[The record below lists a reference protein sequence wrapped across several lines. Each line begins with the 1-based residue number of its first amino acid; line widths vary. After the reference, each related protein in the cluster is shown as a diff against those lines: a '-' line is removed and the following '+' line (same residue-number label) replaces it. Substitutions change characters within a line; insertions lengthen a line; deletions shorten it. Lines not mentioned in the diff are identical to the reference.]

1 MHGHSLATPPT
12 FQAPLPRLDNLS
24 FMDALTFGETPLS
37 QAATPSTASPFFS
50 VPQMANYTGLTE
62 LQAAV
67 RSGLRDGASE
77 EAILSLV
84 QEEILAW
91 NAAQPPNAEALAPAL
106 PISSEH
112 PTDKAGSSARDMKD
126 KGKASQRDA
135 PKQGKHNAR
144 RDITSMGV
152 AKRGASQGNT
162 SERKKHKPNS
172 CPHNAWKCED
182 RTSRAQ
188 WKSKQ
193 KFFKHYRDNHLK
205 GLPRNKVDGKLNCTE
220 CGRGG
225 FPVDGAALLEHLW
238 FDEML
243 YKGEDE
249 QRT

>member
-1 MHGHSLATPPT
+1 
-12 FQAPLPRLDNLS
+12 
-24 FMDALTFGETPLS
+24 MDALAYGETSLS
-37 QAATPSTASPFFS
+37 QAATPSLASPFS
-50 VPQMANYTGLTE
+50 SAPQIPNYTSLTE

-91 NAAQPPNAEALAPAL
+91 KAARPPNAEAPAPAL
-106 PISSEH
+106 PEPSEH
-112 PTDKAGSSARDMKD
+112 PTDKAGSPARDMKD
-126 KGKASQRDA
+126 KGKASQSDA
-135 PKQGKHNAR
+135 RKQRKHSAR
-144 RDITSMGV
+144 RDITSTRV
-152 AKRGASQGNT
+152 AKRGASRGNT

-188 WKSKQ
+188 WRSKQ

-249 QRT
+249 